1 VPLEADSREFG
12 ARHYPVMVVLH
23 TGLLAGYLL
32 EVIALRRRSIGR
44 LGWPILAVVL
54 AAPGGAVVVHLAR
67 DRRRSRM
74 RTCPPSPPWG
84 GRGIPVLLHARR
96 WTGSNKNGH
105 KGANAKVRKM
115 IRAWNPVALFRG
127 VQPSVTVRADE
138 RSIPAR
144 AYLVVVAEHMVRRLP
159 DPRLIPSPG

>member
-1 VPLEADSREFG
+1 MASALSQATDPAVDEFLLTG
-12 ARHYPVMVVLH
+12 GVVLPLKA
-23 TGLLAGYLL
+23 LLLN
-32 EVIALRRRSIGR
+32 
-44 LGWPILAVVL
+44 VL
-54 AAPGGAVVVHLAR
+54 SL
-67 DRRRSRM
+67 
-74 RTCPPSPPWG
+74 RTCRPSPPWG
-84 GRGIPVLLHARR
+84 RRGIPVLLHALRCA
-96 WTGSNKNGH
+96 GSNKNGH

-127 VQPSVTVRADE
+127 VEPSVTVRADE